1 MIDKPTRQICFM
13 LKIYKGVNA
22 EFTCSL
28 LDKMK
33 KVCYNHNVMCRCDGI
48 GRRVGLKIR
57 W

>member
-1 MIDKPTRQICFM
+1 MCFM
-13 LKIYKGVNA
+13 LKIYKPVNA

-33 KVCYNHNVMCRCDGI
+33 KVCYNYNVMCRCDGI